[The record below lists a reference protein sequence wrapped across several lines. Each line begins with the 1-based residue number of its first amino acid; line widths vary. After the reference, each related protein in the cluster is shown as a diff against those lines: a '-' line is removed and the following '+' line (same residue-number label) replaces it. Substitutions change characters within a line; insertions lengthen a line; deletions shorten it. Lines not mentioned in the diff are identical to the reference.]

1 MSRMIITVNKRIQV
15 VINTIIVIIKYGNN
29 NESHIK
35 Y

>member
-1 MSRMIITVNKRIQV
+1 MSRILITVNKRILV
-15 VINTIIVIIKYGNN
+15 VINTIIEIIKYGNN

>member
-1 MSRMIITVNKRIQV
+1 MSRIIIIVNKRILV

-29 NESHIK
+29 IESHIK